1 MTIHATVPTERVK
14 MKWQDLVHTEM
25 DYKSIIA
32 TGLEYVLFDSFPSE
46 DEFKEYLKEKEVEPN
61 HS

>member
-1 MTIHATVPTERVK
+1 MIHASTQQARPK
-14 MKWQDLVHTEM
+14 MHWKDLVKTEM
-25 DYKSIIA
+25 DYKSIVA

-46 DEFKEYLKEKEVEPN
+46 QEFSEYLKEKEVEPN

>member
-1 MTIHATVPTERVK
+1 MIHASTQTARPK
-14 MKWQDLVHTEM
+14 MQWQDLVNTEM

-46 DEFKEYLKEKEVEPN
+46 EEFKQYLNKEKEIE
-61 HS
+61 